1 MSLSEQQ
8 LVDCA
13 TDGNKGCNGGVMDS
27 AFKYIEANGI
37 ASEDQ
42 YPYEA
47 SEGGSCLEA
56 SSAAQIT
63 GYEDVPTDEESLM
76 RAVSEQPVS
85 VAVDAS
91 TFQLYDGGVLSG
103 SCGTSRNH
111 GVLVVGYGATEDGT
125 KAQQETTDITTI
137 LIEKRQYNRK
147 RQYNFK
153 RQYNLKRHHNCEPQY
168 I

>member
-1 MSLSEQQ
+1 
-8 LVDCA
+8 
-13 TDGNKGCNGGVMDS
+13 MDS
-27 AFKYIEANGI
+27 AFKYIEAIGI

-63 GYEDVPTDEESLM
+63 GYEDVPNDEESLM
-76 RAVSEQPVS
+76 RAVSAQPVS

-91 TFQLYDGGVLSG
+91 TFQLYAGGVLSG
-103 SCGTSRNH
+103 SCGTSLNH

-125 KAQQETTDITTI
+125 KYWVVKNSWGSDWGENGYIRILRDSGLQGGLCGIAMQASYPTI
-137 LIEKRQYNRK
+137 
-147 RQYNFK
+147 F
-153 RQYNLKRHHNCEPQY
+153 
-168 I
+168 